1 MAGTHQI
8 FVLIIGMALLAAL
21 SVCSGVAY
29 VSGGDAVNAFNRAQR
44 RRGGVVLPSGFR
56 ALIRLA
62 FRTSAAELDTDTKRY
77 MRRCRAFSVLTG
89 MAVLAGLAVLL
100 AQV

>member
-1 MAGTHQI
+1 MDVHRI
-8 FVLIIGMALLAAL
+8 VILIAGMALLAAM

-44 RRGGVVLPSGFR
+44 RLGAAELPAGIQ
-56 ALIRLA
+56 ALIRLTFKTPQA
-62 FRTSAAELDTDTKRY
+62 QLDSDTRRY
-77 MRRCRAFSVLTG
+77 MWRWRMFSILTG
-89 MAVLAGLAVLL
+89 VAVLAALAILL

>member
-1 MAGTHQI
+1 MTDTHGLI
-8 FVLIIGMALLAAL
+8 VLIVGMTLLAAL
-21 SVCSGVAY
+21 SICSGVAY

-44 RRGGVVLPSGFR
+44 RRGGVELPSGIR
-56 ALIRLA
+56 ALIRLT

-77 MRRCRAFSVLTG
+77 MRRYRMFSVLTG